1 MAIYRLEAKVIARSQ
16 GRSATASAAY
26 RAGES
31 IDDERTGIVFDYTRK
46 RGVLWTEIFTPPN
59 TPTWMEDRAQLWNAV
74 EKAEKR
80 KDAQL
85 ARDLLLSLPHEL
97 THDQRRDLVREFVIT
112 EFVARGMIA
121 DVAIHAPDRQAD
133 RRNHHAHV
141 LLTMRELLPGGFG
154 NKVREWNATEQ
165 LEAWRAHWADA
176 VNGHLEQHGHAARV
190 DHRSLAD
197 QGIDREPE
205 PKQGPVATEMEREN
219 RSSHAGDDRRAAHA
233 RNDDRAALAAE
244 WHSVTAEIFDFGQE
258 RAKQAGNDHLPSWQ
272 ESRVACIG
280 GQNFGFAIENRGDV
294 DRARR
299 IMEFDALSQASSTKR
314 YEKDAERL
322 MLAWRIGDTPTRE
335 QMEAAAQGALRALG
349 MENAKAFWVAY
360 RDEGHAHLHIVASK
374 IHPETGRAYDLK
386 SDQFKLSKWAEQY
399 EADNGGIVCLRRQEA
414 DELRDAINARDPAA
428 VLEALTRQRA
438 TFTAADLE
446 RALAKQ
452 IPAPLE
458 RARFGSAILD
468 HAEVVQLA
476 DSLGGATT
484 RYTTRSVLASERE
497 VLKAAEGLEGSDK
510 HAVGTRTCDLVL
522 NSPAFSTMRDEQRR
536 AFIRGVGVEGL
547 AIIDGQAGTGKSY
560 TMAAIRTAY
569 ESEGYRVTGL
579 APTNAVASD
588 MGRDGFTRS
597 GTVHGELFALKNGR
611 TQWDDRTVVMLDE
624 AAMLDTKL
632 MAELTGAARDAGAK
646 FILVGDDRQ
655 LASIDRGG
663 MFGALK
669 DRYGAAELSEVT
681 RQHKDEDRRAA
692 STMAEGNFGDALG
705 IYEAK
710 GGIQWTTTQNEA
722 RAALVA
728 QWAKDNAASPDKS
741 RFVFAYTNA
750 DVKELN
756 ADIREVRRA
765 RGELGADH
773 MVPTAEGGQRFAAGD
788 RIQFTG
794 TDKKEGLYNGAVG
807 TVTGIEGT
815 KVTVRLDGKRSDIKT
830 FDATEFQTVR
840 HGYAG
845 TIYRGQGRTLD
856 QTYLYH
862 SEHWRSAASY
872 VALTRHREKAEI
884 FVATDTLNTRPKGEP
899 WMKATGGAAAL
910 GNEHYESA
918 QRSYAKWQETNP
930 QAAARHGFADYVQYV
945 QDQWAKNPPAA
956 ENDRAADLR
965 VLARQMARVDE
976 RRAASQF
983 YEQHFHSGVGDSPSP
998 DSGSS
1003 RDTEQSHNDESPEH
1017 TADDPTPSSHRNETA
1032 TGGTDT
1038 GGKRAER
1045 EVEDEAARAIREIA
1059 EVAKAREDAGRSRE
1073 RERGRER

>member
-1 MAIYRLEAKVIARSQ
+1 MAIYRFEAKVIARSQ

-26 RAGES
+26 RAAES
-31 IDDERTGIVFDYTRK
+31 IEDERTGTVFDYTRK
-46 RGVLWTEIFTPPN
+46 RGVLYAVILTPPN
-59 TPTWMEDRAQLWNAV
+59 TPAWMEDRAQLWNAV

-97 THDQRRDLVREFVIT
+97 TREQRRDLVREFVLT
-112 EFVARGMIA
+112 EFVAKGMIA
-121 DVAIHAPDRQAD
+121 DVVIHAPDRGAD
-133 RRNHHAHV
+133 KRNHHAHV
-141 LLTMRELLPGGFG
+141 LLTMRELAGNGFG
-154 NKVREWNATEQ
+154 LKVREWNATEQ

-176 VNGHLEQHGHAARV
+176 VNGHLEKYGHEARV

-205 PKQGPVATEMEREN
+205 PKQGSVATEMEQEG

-233 RNDDRAALAAE
+233 RNEDRAALEAGLR
-244 WHSVTAEIFDFGQE
+244 SVAAEIFDLGQE
-258 RAKQAGNDHLPSWQ
+258 RARQAGAGGLPPGQ
-272 ESRVACIG
+272 ERRVVCIG
-280 GQNFGFAIENRGDV
+280 GQNFGFAIENRD
-294 DRARR
+294 DLDLARR
-299 IMEFDALSQASSTKR
+299 IIESDALNQTSLTMR
-314 YEKDAERL
+314 YEKHAEHL
-322 MLAWRIGDTPTRE
+322 MLAWRVGDTPTRE
-335 QMEAAAQGALRALG
+335 QMAAAAQGALKTLG
-349 MENAKAFWVAY
+349 MEDAKAFWVAR
-360 RDEGHAHLHIVASK
+360 RDEDRAHLLIVASK
-374 IHPETGRAYDLK
+374 IHPETGRAYDFK
-386 SDQFKLSKWAEQY
+386 SDRFKLSEWADQY
-399 EADNGGIVCLRRQEA
+399 ERENGGIVCLRRHEA
-414 DELRDAINARDPAA
+414 NGLRDAIDARDPAA

-438 TFTAADLE
+438 TFTVADLE

-452 IPAPLE
+452 IPSSME
-458 RARFGSAILD
+458 RAQFGSAILD

-536 AFIRGVGVEGL
+536 AFIRGVGMEGL
-547 AIIDGQAGTGKSY
+547 VIIDGQAGTGKSY

-569 ESEGYRVTGL
+569 ESEGYRVIGL
-579 APTNAVASD
+579 APTNAVSSD

-597 GTVHGELFALKNGR
+597 GTVHSELFALKNGR
-611 TQWDDRTVVMLDE
+611 TQWDNRTLVMADE
-624 AAMLDTKL
+624 APMLDTKL
-632 MAELTGAARDAGAK
+632 MATLTRAAQDAGAK
-646 FILVGDDRQ
+646 LILVGDDRQ

-663 MFGALK
+663 MFGELK
-669 DRYGAAELSEVT
+669 ERYGAAALSTVA
-681 RQHKDEDRRAA
+681 RQHTDEDRRAA
-692 STMAEGNFGDALG
+692 SMMAEGNFGDALG

-710 GGIQWTTTQNEA
+710 GSIHWTATQTEA

-773 MVPTAEGGQRFAAGD
+773 MVPTTEGWQRFATGD

-794 TDKKEGLYNGAVG
+794 TNKKEGLHNGAVG
-807 TVTGIEGT
+807 TITGIEGT
-815 KVTVRLDGKRSDIKT
+815 QLAVRLDGTRDGIKI
-830 FDATEFQTVR
+830 FDAVEFQTVR

-862 SEHWRSAASY
+862 SEHWRSATSY

-899 WMKATGGAAAL
+899 WMKATGGASAL
-910 GNEHYESA
+910 GHENYASA

-945 QDQWAKNPPAA
+945 QDQSAKNPPAA

-965 VLARQMARVDE
+965 ILARQMARVDE

-983 YEQHFHSGVGDSPSP
+983 YEQPMRPGVGDSPSP

-1003 RDTEQSHNDESPEH
+1003 RGTEQSYNDESTVDEP
-1017 TADDPTPSSHRNETA
+1017 TASSHRKETA
-1032 TGGTDT
+1032 TGGADT
-1038 GGKRAER
+1038 GGKGAER
-1045 EVEDEAARAIREIA
+1045 EVEDEAARTIREIA
-1059 EVAKAREDAGRSRE
+1059 EAAKAREDDGRSRE
-1073 RERGRER
+1073 RDRGR